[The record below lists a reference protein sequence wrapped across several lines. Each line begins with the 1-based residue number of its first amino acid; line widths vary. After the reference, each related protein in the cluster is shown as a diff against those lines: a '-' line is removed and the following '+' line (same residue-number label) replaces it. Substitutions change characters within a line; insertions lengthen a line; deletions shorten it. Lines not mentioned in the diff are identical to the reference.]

1 MSDAQREAA
10 SCWQGA
16 TVRRWPG
23 QGSVADDAVAE
34 ETAVALSFNG
44 IAHVVMMMTPA
55 DLEDFA
61 LGFSLS
67 EGIVERP
74 LQVYDMRIIEREQGM
89 EVALSIATERFEKL
103 KHMRRNLAGRTG
115 CGLCGAE
122 SLEQAV
128 REAPAVESS
137 LVVEASAVQR
147 AVRSLSDHQP
157 LQQRTGAVHAAAWC
171 GSEGDVMAVRE
182 DVGRHNALDKL
193 IGAMARARMPTDT
206 GFVLVSSRASYEMVT
221 KAARAGI
228 AMVVAVSAPTTL
240 AMRLAASSGVTLAAF
255 ARADRFSVYTG
266 AHRVRFAP

>member
-1 MSDAQREAA
+1 MSEAVREAA
-10 SCWQGA
+10 QCRQSA
-16 TVRRWPG
+16 TVRRWPEPG
-23 QGSVADDAVAE
+23 ADTCDALAE

-74 LQVYDMRIIEREQGM
+74 VQVYDTRIIEREQGL
-89 EVALSIATERFEKL
+89 EIAVSIATERFENL

-122 SLEQAV
+122 SLQQAV
-128 REAPAVESS
+128 RQAPGVDSS
-137 LVVEASAVQR
+137 LVIEAAAIQR
-147 AVRSLSDHQP
+147 AVRSLADHQP
-157 LQQRTGAVHAAAWC
+157 LQQQTGAVHAAAWC
-171 GSEGDVMAVRE
+171 DVAGAVLMARE

-193 IGAMARARMPTDT
+193 IGAMARARVPPDS

-221 KAARAGI
+221 KAAHAGI
-228 AMVVAVSAPTTL
+228 AVVVAVSAPTTL
-240 AMRLAASSGVTLAAF
+240 AARLAASSGVTLAAF
-255 ARADRFSVYTG
+255 ARPDRFSVYTG
-266 AHRVRFAP
+266 AQRVRFAP